1 MVFGVVVLLLVVVL
15 LEMERQYQKLE
26 LVERYRFLFFI
37 LLYNLYYFNGLYFKI
52 KVEMF
57 AVL

>member
-26 LVERYRFLFFI
+26 SVERYRFLFFI

>member
-26 LVERYRFLFFI
+26 SVERYRFLFFI

-52 KVEMF
+52 KVEIF

>member
-1 MVFGVVVLLLVVVL
+1 MIFGVVVLLLVVVL

-26 LVERYRFLFFI
+26 SVERYRFLFFI